1 MKKTKEMSKLAG
13 VSRRTLQY
21 YDDEGLL
28 ITERTYDNH
37 RLYDRQAMERIW
49 EILVYKEMGFEL
61 KEIRKILTASEY
73 EKKEYFMKLIKNL
86 EEKINDLDG
95 QVKFISMIMAQ
106 GFPQMPEESSG
117 ITYSRRIAELRKEC
131 VKH

>member
-1 MKKTKEMSKLAG
+1 
-13 VSRRTLQY
+13 
-21 YDDEGLL
+21 
-28 ITERTYDNH
+28 
-37 RLYDRQAMERIW
+37 
-49 EILVYKEMGFEL
+49 
-61 KEIRKILTASEY
+61 
-73 EKKEYFMKLIKNL
+73 MKLIKNL